1 MNELAEERGTKK
13 RYGTARVEPINFR
26 TKCGEV
32 LDQNHLRDHEAV
44 SIDA

>member
-1 MNELAEERGTKK
+1 MNESAEERGTKK
-13 RYGTARVEPINFR
+13 RRGTDRVEPINFR

-32 LDQNHLRDHEAV
+32 LDQYRSGNHEGV